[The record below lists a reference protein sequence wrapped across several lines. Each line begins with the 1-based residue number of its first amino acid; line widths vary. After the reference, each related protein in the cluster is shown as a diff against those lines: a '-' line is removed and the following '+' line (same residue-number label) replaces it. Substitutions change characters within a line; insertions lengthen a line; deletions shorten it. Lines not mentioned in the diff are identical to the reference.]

1 MGTKH
6 TGEPAEVIIG
16 RMEIAWRE
24 VMPSEIGSR
33 LICKLEAKYSDLK
46 VESRDDS
53 QSSFP
58 EFYCQHL
65 MVCRPK
71 LTCRLLKGSS

>member
-6 TGEPAEVIIG
+6 MGEPAEVIIG

-46 VESRDDS
+46 VESPEMILKVHS
-53 QSSFP
+53 QNFIAS
-58 EFYCQHL
+58 
-65 MVCRPK
+65 
-71 LTCRLLKGSS
+71 T